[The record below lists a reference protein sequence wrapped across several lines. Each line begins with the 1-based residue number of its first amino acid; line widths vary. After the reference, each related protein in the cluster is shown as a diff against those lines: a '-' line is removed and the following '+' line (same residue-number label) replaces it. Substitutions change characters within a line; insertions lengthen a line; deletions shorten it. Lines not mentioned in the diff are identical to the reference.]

1 MYIYVYIFIYI
12 CIYMNIHIQI
22 YMLYMH
28 TYVHIYI
35 CMDIY
40 VSAAIPCLYGARAS
54 RSTCSYIAL
63 FSNPAEV
70 AATAATTGKSGRMD
84 GF

>member
-1 MYIYVYIFIYI
+1 MYIYEYTYTNIYALYAYIR
-12 CIYMNIHIQI
+12 
-22 YMLYMH
+22 
-28 TYVHIYI
+28 TYIYI